1 MNYNQFIFKTKSS
14 ASLNSYDPD
23 FTGDFRNEE
32 EARDGMQSDCEDLAK
47 YQDILM
53 AHETHGLLL
62 VFQGMDGAGKDAAIK
77 HVMSSA
83 DPQGCRVQ
91 MFKVPGK
98 EERKH
103 DYLHTA
109 AKATP
114 PRGEIG
120 IFNRSYYEHVI
131 ADRVHPEKLA
141 EQNLPPDAKGKDL
154 WKKRYNH
161 INNFER
167 YLADEG
173 IVVLKFY
180 LNISKETQRE
190 KLLER
195 IARTDKK
202 WKFSMT
208 DVEDRELW
216 DEYMKIYAQVFANS
230 STETAP
236 WYIIP
241 ANHRWFA
248 RAAVASIIVDKL
260 KSLHARYPV
269 PNKEQKEKLA
279 KAEKILQA

>member
-1 MNYNQFIFKTKSS
+1 
-14 ASLNSYDPD
+14 
-23 FTGDFRNEE
+23 
-32 EARDGMQSDCEDLAK
+32 MQSDCDDLAK

-53 AHETHGLLL
+53 AHETRALLL

-77 HVMSSA
+77 YVMSSA

-91 MFKVPGK
+91 MFKVPSK

-103 DYLHTA
+103 DYLQTA
-109 AKATP
+109 AKAIP
-114 PRGEIG
+114 ARGQIG

-131 ADRVHPEKLA
+131 ADRVHPEKLD
-141 EQNLPPDAKGKDL
+141 EQNLPAHAKGKDI
-154 WKKRYNH
+154 WKRRYGH
-161 INNFER
+161 INDFER
-167 YLADEG
+167 YLTDEG
-173 IVVLKFY
+173 ITVLKFY

-208 DVEDRELW
+208 DVEDRKFW
-216 DEYMKIYAQVFANS
+216 DKYMKIYAEVFENTG
-230 STETAP
+230 TEVSQ
-236 WYIIP
+236 WHIIP

-260 KSLHARYPV
+260 KSMHARYPV
-269 PNKEQKEKLA
+269 SSKEQKQELS
-279 KAEKILQA
+279 KAEKILQP